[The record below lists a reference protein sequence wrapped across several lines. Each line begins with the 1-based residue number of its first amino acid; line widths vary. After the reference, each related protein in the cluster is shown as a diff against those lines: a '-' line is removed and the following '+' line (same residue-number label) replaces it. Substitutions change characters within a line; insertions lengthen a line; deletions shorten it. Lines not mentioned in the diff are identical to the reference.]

1 MSSSSIIFHQGLRC
15 TKVPRK
21 SKAIATSSSS
31 SPESATSLPS
41 AATGTSVSDPAP
53 TQVPTALDDAPTSS
67 TSSMSISA
75 SVFPVVAASDT
86 TTSTVISTGSTTG
99 FVSSQSAQTTSTQSS
114 GLETP
119 TIHTASSTGL
129 FTPTSTSTGNNPFQT
144 NADRHTSGPGGD
156 DASQASLR
164 TLLGSVFGGM
174 AFIAL
179 VFLAFV
185 LFYCCRRRK
194 SRTSWAFSP
203 AEKLLRSGRDSP
215 YSPTSPHNGRQS
227 NMSWYSDGSSIRSL
241 YHYLAAQ
248 QPLMSSPLTDHHAR
262 HSNPFS
268 DTAPLQRSSLSSI
281 EGHSRGPLID
291 TSDPLPMQQAILPR
305 RAFSA
310 DWGTARPGITAP
322 EFPLDAADQGSIHSS
337 ERSLGSTVI
346 LPGRSS
352 MGSSLQRFSYQMSL
366 AELGAQAGAAGAG
379 APTEPVTRVSTRSD
393 PFDLEMPAKAMHRRS
408 SGALPGG
415 ILPQV

>member
-1 MSSSSIIFHQGLRC
+1 M
-15 TKVPRK
+15 
-21 SKAIATSSSS
+21 
-31 SPESATSLPS
+31 
-41 AATGTSVSDPAP
+41 
-53 TQVPTALDDAPTSS
+53 
-67 TSSMSISA
+67 
-75 SVFPVVAASDT
+75 
-86 TTSTVISTGSTTG
+86 
-99 FVSSQSAQTTSTQSS
+99 
-114 GLETP
+114 
-119 TIHTASSTGL
+119 
-129 FTPTSTSTGNNPFQT
+129 
-144 NADRHTSGPGGD
+144 
-156 DASQASLR
+156 
-164 TLLGSVFGGM
+164 
-174 AFIAL
+174 FIAL

-185 LFYCCRRRK
+185 LFYCRRRRK

-203 AEKLLRSGRDSP
+203 AEKLLRSGRDSLN
-215 YSPTSPHNGRQS
+215 SPTSPHNGRHS
-227 NMSWYSDGSSIRSL
+227 NTSLYSDGSSIRSL

-248 QPLMSSPLTDHHAR
+248 QPLMSSPITDHHAR

-268 DTAPLQRSSLSSI
+268 DTAALQRSSLSSI
-281 EGHSRGPLID
+281 DGHSPGLLID
-291 TSDPLPMQQAILPR
+291 TSDPPPMQQAVLPR

-366 AELGAQAGAAGAG
+366 GELGAQAGAAGAG
-379 APTEPVTRVSTRSD
+379 APSEPVTRVSTRSD
-393 PFDLEMPAKAMHRRS
+393 PFDLEVPAKAMYRRS